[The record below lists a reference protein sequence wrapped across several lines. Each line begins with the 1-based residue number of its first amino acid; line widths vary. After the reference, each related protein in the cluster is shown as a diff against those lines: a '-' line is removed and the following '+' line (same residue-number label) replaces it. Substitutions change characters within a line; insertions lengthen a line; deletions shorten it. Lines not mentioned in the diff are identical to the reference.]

1 MAVVVA
7 AAVLAAVGFASG
19 SSPVSALGGGAEVAP
34 ASTVAFVALDTNM
47 NSTQWQALDGFL
59 AKFPGYDTLVSNL
72 QQGLEQKTG
81 LSWTND
87 VKPALGPEVDVA
99 LLPTASTGKPDAV
112 LLTQPSDPAKLAAL
126 LQKLS
131 TSGRPALE
139 SAQVGG
145 WTVVGDSQAAVDA
158 VTGATS
164 HLAADPAYQAA
175 TGRLQQD
182 ALADAYANG
191 AQARQLLS
199 ALGHADTGSGKL
211 VWAAGDAVAASG
223 GLKLD
228 GFLHRDG
235 AAPQA
240 YNSSLLDRIPA
251 GALAVVDFQADTSAR
266 SGSQAPA
273 SPIGAALGNIASTLG
288 GETAVYISPGSPLP
302 SLTLVTHPSD
312 PQAVLDALKDALSA
326 AGNAA
331 GDSGIGGFS
340 LGSILGG
347 LQLSHTQVG
356 DALVVSTS
364 QQAIGAFTGS
374 GSKLSADA
382 TFQDARQASGMPDQ
396 TTGFAY
402 VDLKDAL
409 PLVQGLVALAGGT
422 GSTGV
427 PDLGSLH
434 TLTAFGSG
442 ASDGVERFTVYLKS
456 ASRLRAFAPSSRR
469 LSLSFGIARRFR
481 VSPGHWPRRAR
492 LVSGRRWTR
501 SFPVRRSR

>member
-1 MAVVVA
+1 MRRRRMFAAGIAVVA
-7 AAVLAAVGFASG
+7 AAAAFAAVGFGRATSAV
-19 SSPVSALGGGAEVAP
+19 PALGGGAAVAP
-34 ASTVAFVALDTNM
+34 ASAAAFVALDTNM
-47 NSTQWQALDGFL
+47 SSAQWQAVNGLL
-59 AKFPGYDTLVSNL
+59 AKFPGYDTLVGNL

-99 LLPTASTGKPDAV
+99 LLPTASGGKPDAV

-126 LQKLS
+126 LRKLS
-131 TSGRPALE
+131 TFGGPAPV

-164 HLAADPAYQAA
+164 RLAADAAYQDA
-175 TGRLQQD
+175 TGRLEQD
-182 ALADAYANG
+182 ALVDAYANG

-211 VWAAGDAVAASG
+211 VWAAGDAVASSD

-240 YNSSLLDRIPA
+240 YSSSLLDRIPA
-251 GALAVVDFQADTSAR
+251 GALAVVDFQADNSADSR
-266 SGSQAPA
+266 AQAPV

-288 GETAVYISPGSPLP
+288 GETAVYVSPGSPLP

-312 PQAVLDALKDALSA
+312 PQAVLGALNDALSA

-331 GDSGIGGFS
+331 GGSGTGGFS

-347 LQLSHTQVG
+347 LQLSHAQVG
-356 DALVVSTS
+356 NALVVSTS
-364 QQAIGAFTGS
+364 QQAIDAFSRPGP
-374 GSKLSADA
+374 KLSADA
-382 TFQDARQASGMPDQ
+382 TFLDAQQASGMPDQ

-409 PLVQGLVALAGGT
+409 PLVQGLAALAGGT
-422 GSTGV
+422 GSTAI
-427 PDLGSLH
+427 PDLSALR

-442 ASDGVERFTVYLKS
+442 SSDGVERFTVFLE
-456 ASRLRAFAPSSRR
+456 
-469 LSLSFGIARRFR
+469 
-481 VSPGHWPRRAR
+481 
-492 LVSGRRWTR
+492 
-501 SFPVRRSR
+501 VR

>member
-1 MAVVVA
+1 MRRRRVLAAGIAVVA
-7 AAVLAAVGFASG
+7 AAAAVFAAVGFASG
-19 SSPVSALGGGAEVAP
+19 SSAVPALGGGAEVAP

-47 NSTQWQALDGFL
+47 NSAQWQALDGLL

-72 QQGLEQKTG
+72 QQGFEQRTG
-81 LSWTND
+81 LSWAND

-99 LLPTASTGKPDAV
+99 LLPTASSGKPDAV

-126 LQKLS
+126 LHKLA
-131 TSGRPALE
+131 TSDGPAPV
-139 SAQVGG
+139 SGQVRG

-164 HLAADPAYQAA
+164 HLAADPAYQDA
-175 TGRLQQD
+175 TGRLEQD
-182 ALADAYANG
+182 ALVDAYANG

-199 ALGHADTGSGKL
+199 ALGHAETGSGKL
-211 VWAAGDAVAASG
+211 VWAAGDVVAASG

-235 AAPQA
+235 AAPTA
-240 YNSSLLDRIPA
+240 YSSSLLGRIPA
-251 GALAVVDFQADTSAR
+251 GALAVVDFQADASAD
-266 SGSQAPA
+266 SGAQAPA

-288 GETAVYISPGSPLP
+288 GETAVYVSPGSPLP

-312 PQAVLDALKDALSA
+312 PQAVLDALNDALSA
-326 AGNAA
+326 ASNAD
-331 GDSGIGGFS
+331 GGSGTGGFS

-347 LQLSHTQVG
+347 LQLSHSRVG

-364 QQAIGAFTGS
+364 RQAVDAFAGAGP
-374 GSKLSADA
+374 KLSADA
-382 TFQDARQASGMPDQ
+382 TFQGAREASGMPDQ

-402 VDLKDAL
+402 VDLTDAL
-409 PLVQGLVALAGGT
+409 PLVQGLVALSGGT

-427 PDLGSLH
+427 PDLGALH

-442 ASDGVERFTVYLKS
+442 ASDGVEQFTVYLEV
-456 ASRLRAFAPSSRR
+456 
-469 LSLSFGIARRFR
+469 G
-481 VSPGHWPRRAR
+481 
-492 LVSGRRWTR
+492 
-501 SFPVRRSR
+501 